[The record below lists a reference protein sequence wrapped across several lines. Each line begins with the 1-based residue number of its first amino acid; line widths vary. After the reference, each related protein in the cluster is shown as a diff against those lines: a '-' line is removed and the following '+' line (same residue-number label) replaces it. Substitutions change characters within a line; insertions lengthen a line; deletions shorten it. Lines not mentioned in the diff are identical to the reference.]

1 MVYVPIL
8 PLRPK
13 TNREIDM
20 NKARNRD
27 WTSDIVRH
35 RMRYITRDL
44 DKYMRIMWRSEVQR
58 FVGMVDEYNKFY
70 PENKYILN
78 HDTRDI

>member
-1 MVYVPIL
+1 
-8 PLRPK
+8 
-13 TNREIDM
+13 M

-44 DKYMRIMWRSEVQR
+44 DKYMRIMYREEVQR
-58 FVGMVDEYNKFY
+58 CFTMINEYNKLH
-70 PENKYILN
+70 PENKYIN
-78 HDTRDI
+78 YER

>member
-1 MVYVPIL
+1 
-8 PLRPK
+8 
-13 TNREIDM
+13 M

-44 DKYMRIMWRSEVQR
+44 DKYMRIMWREEVRIWRESQHKFNSEIFGINIEKR
-58 FVGMVDEYNKFY
+58 
-70 PENKYILN
+70 
-78 HDTRDI
+78 